1 MKKFFQRLGII
12 AASGLVFGALAGASF
27 TGVKSGV
34 EYVTE
39 SVAEHFGGQS
49 TATKKG
55 DTNSTDGTSGT
66 TKVQL
71 GSSQSVN
78 VSVNED
84 SQIYNVA
91 DLAEEV
97 MPSIVSITS
106 TTIYQNP
113 YYYFY
118 GGSAEKV
125 VTGCGSGVI
134 VGEDDERLLIATNNH
149 VVEGTEALTVGFS
162 DGTDATAT
170 IVGTDAGNDLAVVAV
185 KKSDLSEDTKNTVKL
200 AELGDS
206 DTTRVGEPVV
216 AIGNALGYGQSV
228 TVGYV
233 SALDKPVTVN
243 NTSINM
249 LQTDAAINEGNSGGA
264 LFNMSGQLIGIN
276 SAKATNSNN
285 NVEGMGYAIPI
296 SDAVPIIQSIIDGT
310 QQTATAGSAYMGIQG
325 RDLSAY
331 DASSFN
337 MPQGVYLLAVVDGGP
352 AAQAGLQ
359 SGDIITAL
367 DGSQISSM
375 NEIKAALA
383 KKNPGDTMTVT
394 ISRSDERGTYSEQ
407 EVTITLGSYQ
417 E

>member
-39 SVAEHFGGQS
+39 SVAEHLDGQS
-49 TATKKG
+49 TTAKKG
-55 DTNSTDGTSGT
+55 DTNSTDDTSGT

-118 GGSAEKV
+118 GGSAEKE

-149 VVEGTEALTVGFS
+149 VV
-162 DGTDATAT
+162 
-170 IVGTDAGNDLAVVAV
+170 
-185 KKSDLSEDTKNTVKL
+185 
-200 AELGDS
+200 
-206 DTTRVGEPVV
+206 
-216 AIGNALGYGQSV
+216 
-228 TVGYV
+228 
-233 SALDKPVTVN
+233 
-243 NTSINM
+243 
-249 LQTDAAINEGNSGGA
+249 
-264 LFNMSGQLIGIN
+264 
-276 SAKATNSNN
+276 
-285 NVEGMGYAIPI
+285 
-296 SDAVPIIQSIIDGT
+296 
-310 QQTATAGSAYMGIQG
+310 
-325 RDLSAY
+325 
-331 DASSFN
+331 
-337 MPQGVYLLAVVDGGP
+337 
-352 AAQAGLQ
+352 
-359 SGDIITAL
+359 
-367 DGSQISSM
+367 
-375 NEIKAALA
+375 
-383 KKNPGDTMTVT
+383 
-394 ISRSDERGTYSEQ
+394 
-407 EVTITLGSYQ
+407 
-417 E
+417 